1 MIKVKRALISVSDKA
16 GLTEF
21 AKGLQKF
28 NIEIVSTGGTAKLL
42 KNVGLSVKEVSD
54 YTGFPEM
61 LDGRVKTLHP
71 AIHGGLLAVR
81 DDPKHMQQ
89 IAEHNIGLIDL
100 VVINLYPF
108 EKVIQKK
115 NVSLEEAIE
124 NIDIGGPSM
133 LRSAAKNFKHV
144 AVVCNPARYQKILE
158 ELNANSGILPDR
170 FLVNLA
176 VESFE
181 HTARYDGIIHN
192 FLSERLKS
200 SADFSSLPKDLVL
213 RFSKV
218 ADLRYGENPHQAA
231 AFYRE
236 TESLNGLAKMKQLH
250 GKELSYNNIL
260 DLNNAVDAVR
270 DFTQPAAVVIKHNN
284 PTGVAVDKEISKAYK
299 MAWEC
304 DKLSAFGGIIGLNRK
319 VDQKTAGLI
328 VKSGFMECVIAPG
341 YEAKALKTLKQKK
354 NLRIMSFDFKVIKQK
369 DFDFKKV
376 KGGLLLQD
384 EDRAQVSLK
393 DLVVVTKK
401 KPTKSQMESLLFGW
415 KVVKNIKSN
424 AIVLIKGKRTVGIGC
439 GQTSRV
445 GSVGIAIDKAG
456 KDAKGAFLVSDAF
469 IPKTDNIQIAAKA
482 GIKAIIQTGGSI
494 ADKDVIKEADK
505 RKMIMVTTGVRHFKH

>member
-1 MIKVKRALISVSDKA
+1 MLKVKRALISVSDKT
-16 GLTEF
+16 GLAEF
-21 AKGLQKF
+21 AKGLKKF
-28 NIEIVSTGGTAKLL
+28 NIEIISTGGTAKLL
-42 KNVGLSVKEVSD
+42 RNSGLSVKEVSD

-81 DDPKHMQQ
+81 DNSKHMQQ
-89 IAEHNIGLIDL
+89 IADHNIGLIDL
-100 VVINLYPF
+100 VIINLYPF

-115 NVSLEEAIE
+115 NVTLEEAIE

-144 AVVCNPARYQKILE
+144 AVVCNPERYKNILE
-158 ELNANSGILPDR
+158 ELDANSGILPDR
-170 FLVNLA
+170 LLVNLA
-176 VESFE
+176 VEAFE
-181 HTARYDGIIHN
+181 HTARYDGIIYT
-192 FLSERLKS
+192 FLNNRLKN
-200 SADFSSLPKDLVL
+200 ADFSSLPRDLVM

-218 ADLRYGENPHQAA
+218 ADLRYGENPHQSA

-236 TESLNGLAKMKQLH
+236 SESLNGLAKMKQLH

-260 DLNNAVDAVR
+260 DLNNAVEVIR

-284 PTGVAVDKEISKAYK
+284 PTGVAQDSDLSKAYK
-299 MAWEC
+299 MAWSC

-319 VDQKTAGLI
+319 VNLKTASLI

-341 YEAKALKTLKQKK
+341 YEAKALKALKEKK
-354 NLRIMSFDFKVIKQK
+354 NLRVMVFDFKAIKPN

-376 KGGLLLQD
+376 KGGVLLQD

-393 DLVVVTKK
+393 DLKAVTKK
-401 KPTKSQMESLLFGW
+401 KPTKAQLESLLFGW
-415 KVVKNIKSN
+415 KIVKNIKSN
-424 AIVLIKGKRTVGIGC
+424 AIILVKGKRTVGIGC

-445 GSVGIAIDKAG
+445 GSVGIAINKAG

-469 IPKTDNIQIAAKA
+469 IPKVDNIQIAAKA

-494 ADKDVIKEADK
+494 ADKDVIQEADK
-505 RKMIMVTTGVRHFKH
+505 RKIMMITTGVRHFKH